1 MKRTGHMTPLE
12 WVGAIIVMACI
23 MGIMLV
29 MCVRAG
35 DAEFRMQQEA
45 QRQFMRDVDQDF
57 KHQLEQTRQDM
68 RDQKEAEKERQARKE
83 KEVRDED
90 LRRNHTER

>member
-1 MKRTGHMTPLE
+1 MTPLE

-45 QRQFMRDVDQDF
+45 QRQFMRDADQDF
-57 KHQLEQTRQDM
+57 KQQREETR
-68 RDQKEAEKERQARKE
+68 REWAERKEADKERQARKE

>member
-45 QRQFMRDVDQDF
+45 QRQFMRDADQDF
-57 KHQLEQTRQDM
+57 KQQLEETR
-68 RDQKEAEKERQARKE
+68 REWAERKEADKERQARKE